1 MRSCPIWALGCG
13 CLAFSLAFYPPDSCS
28 GTLGFFFVVDFFLGA
43 RNTDCMLWKC
53 CDYYSADEVRR
64 KSLVLKFPKQQLPPK
79 KKRRVGT
86 TVHCDYLNVSI
97 CIAAFWPDGIL
108 INSPSP
114 LSREILKFLSLK
126 FSLWRCPEN
135 YMYCS
140 LQGFQM
146 YSFFNL
152 KKHSDILFLL
162 RDLISPFTGA
172 GQTPWWHCHP
182 FWSLSSMTWEIFRM
196 WVHRIQVCSMDC
208 KALCSV
214 WFQIEGSIVLSW
226 VQFSCSVVSDS
237 LRPHESQHATPPCPS
252 PTPGVHSD
260 SRPSSQWCHPAISS
274 SVVLFSCPQSLLASE
289 SFPMSQL
296 FEWSGQ
302 STGVSV

>member
-1 MRSCPIWALGCG
+1 MRSCLIWALGCG
-13 CLAFSLAFYPPDSCS
+13 CLAFSLAFYSPGSCS

-43 RNTDCMLWKC
+43 RNRDCMLWKC
-53 CDYYSADEVRR
+53 YDYYSADEVRR

-114 LSREILKFLSLK
+114 LSRGPDTALDSPCGVALRITCTAHYKVSKF
-126 FSLWRCPEN
+126 F
-135 YMYCS
+135 
-140 LQGFQM
+140 
-146 YSFFNL
+146 FFNL

-196 WVHRIQVCSMDC
+196 WVHCIQVYSMDG

-214 WFQIEGSIVLSW
+214 WFQIEGSIVLRTSN
-226 VQFSCSVVSDS
+226 S
-237 LRPHESQHATPPCPS
+237 LFF
-252 PTPGVHSD
+252 G
-260 SRPSSQWCHPAISS
+260 I
-274 SVVLFSCPQSLLASE
+274 
-289 SFPMSQL
+289 
-296 FEWSGQ
+296 
-302 STGVSV
+302 

>member
-114 LSREILKFLSLK
+114 LSRGPDTALNSHCGVALRITCTAHYKVSKCILSL
-126 FSLWRCPEN
+126 
-135 YMYCS
+135 
-140 LQGFQM
+140 
-146 YSFFNL
+146 
-152 KKHSDILFLL
+152 I
-162 RDLISPFTGA
+162 
-172 GQTPWWHCHP
+172 
-182 FWSLSSMTWEIFRM
+182 
-196 WVHRIQVCSMDC
+196 
-208 KALCSV
+208 
-214 WFQIEGSIVLSW
+214 
-226 VQFSCSVVSDS
+226 
-237 LRPHESQHATPPCPS
+237 
-252 PTPGVHSD
+252 
-260 SRPSSQWCHPAISS
+260 
-274 SVVLFSCPQSLLASE
+274 
-289 SFPMSQL
+289 
-296 FEWSGQ
+296 
-302 STGVSV
+302 